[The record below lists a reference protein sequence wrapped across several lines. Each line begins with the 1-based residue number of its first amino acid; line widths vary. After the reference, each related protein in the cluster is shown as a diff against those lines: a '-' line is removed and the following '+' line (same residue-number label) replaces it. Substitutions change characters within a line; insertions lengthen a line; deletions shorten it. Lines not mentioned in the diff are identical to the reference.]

1 MIKIVL
7 AGIWGCAVVMASSYG
22 FTYWQTQHGK
32 VSASEEAPGGTEY
45 KKVRPLSVPVLSDGV
60 IQGYIVV
67 QFVYKAD
74 AKTAN
79 DASVPLEIYLLD
91 EAFRLIYSDEA
102 LKFRHTERYDL
113 ARLTKTL
120 TEKLKVRLN
129 GDLVKEVLVDQFNYV
144 AKTDVRK

>member
-7 AGIWGCAVVMASSYG
+7 AGIWACAVVMASSYG
-22 FTYWQTQHGK
+22 WTYWQTQHGK
-32 VSASEEAPGGTEY
+32 KPVSEPVSGGIEL
-45 KKVRPLSVPVLSDGV
+45 KKVRPLSVPILSDGA
-60 IQGYIVV
+60 IQGYLVV

-74 AKTAN
+74 AKAAN

-113 ARLTKTL
+113 ARLTQTL
-120 TEKLKVRLN
+120 TERLKVRLN

-144 AKTDVRK
+144 AKADVRR